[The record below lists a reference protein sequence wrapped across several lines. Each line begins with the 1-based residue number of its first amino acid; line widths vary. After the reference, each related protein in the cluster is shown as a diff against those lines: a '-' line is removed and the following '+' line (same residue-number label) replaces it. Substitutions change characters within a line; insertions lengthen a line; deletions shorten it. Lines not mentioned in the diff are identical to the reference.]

1 MPFLLDINSYELS
14 SKTVSLSH
22 IVIKEGIAMLCGN
35 EESVFKDFEEDR
47 GESKFSKE
55 KAVTLIIQLTE
66 KRYLK
71 LIIFYTQP
79 EGW

>member
-1 MPFLLDINSYELS
+1 
-14 SKTVSLSH
+14 
-22 IVIKEGIAMLCGN
+22 MLCGN

-66 KRYLK
+66 KRYLN
-71 LIIFYTQP
+71 
-79 EGW
+79 

>member
-1 MPFLLDINSYELS
+1 
-14 SKTVSLSH
+14 
-22 IVIKEGIAMLCGN
+22 MLCGN

-71 LIIFYTQP
+71 LIVFYTQL
-79 EGW
+79 EGWWFEFWSLLLCRFLRQPLFHIVSLHPGV